1 MALAR
6 VALLVA
12 AVAPAAALL
21 PANLV
26 QQEEGAD
33 KARLS
38 ALDDWCSK
46 ETAGYEGKRM
56 ELVQLQNTLELGVKA
71 SAASLLQE
79 KADAVAK
86 QLTEQHSKAAAAVE
100 EVQSHLALLDSEVAA
115 LSGAEQELSKGEETP
130 ALQAVR
136 KLLSST
142 EAALLQA
149 KSSSGPPPAQ
159 QDLALL
165 QADHRRL
172 VQEAVEEE
180 AKKLAVDQSK
190 KFVAEALG
198 QANGSLAELRT
209 VCTIGRKV
217 LSRVAEQ
224 AKPIRANAVQLL
236 MQLES
241 TNGALAA
248 ASRSF
253 GSPQPIAKAPAV
265 EHKIVAAQQQTV
277 STVEFEATTAAPEA
291 PLLESE
297 KELQLL
303 AAAAAPAAAPTTK
316 ATTTKA
322 AATTKAAKVEAHK
335 KATTTAAATTK
346 ALPPPRDP
354 VKPKHLALAAA
365 KSSDVA
371 PPKDWPGALRG
382 GWRALMAQK
391 KAAPAKPEK
400 PDQSS
405 QIMALVQT
413 PSVYTAW
420 KPSDTAVP
428 NQQSLL
434 QAAEQAFDDVS
445 ALDVKHEAKKGGKKS
460 HHSLAVSFLQTASE
474 SSSAK
479 AAAAVVLKHF
489 AKSLESPQLLQLAN
503 SELSAAKL
511 RSILAQVEAAEKK
524 VSKDQAASQANE
536 VCKAFHEDEAKRI
549 VEAQKSEASSV
560 ANRAQAEALTRVVK
574 ARQEVQKVLGHSVES
589 LQQLQTKLQQ
599 QAAVQNDLIGQ
610 MRAEA
615 RQVVP
620 AGAASPVVL
629 ASLYESL
636 GQLQT
641 LATESEAELED
652 AISAASHRHEVA
664 TRKSGAEL
672 QKMQSQL
679 ETLKVAKKS
688 GVEALVQVGSESEA
702 DKVMRKKL
710 EVMCKAA
717 VEQKKA
723 LRTKEEGEKEALRK
737 AIAVLSA

>member
-1 MALAR
+1 
-6 VALLVA
+6 
-12 AVAPAAALL
+12 
-21 PANLV
+21 
-26 QQEEGAD
+26 
-33 KARLS
+33 
-38 ALDDWCSK
+38 
-46 ETAGYEGKRM
+46 
-56 ELVQLQNTLELGVKA
+56 
-71 SAASLLQE
+71 
-79 KADAVAK
+79 
-86 QLTEQHSKAAAAVE
+86 
-100 EVQSHLALLDSEVAA
+100 
-115 LSGAEQELSKGEETP
+115 
-130 ALQAVR
+130 
-136 KLLSST
+136 
-142 EAALLQA
+142 
-149 KSSSGPPPAQ
+149 
-159 QDLALL
+159 
-165 QADHRRL
+165 
-172 VQEAVEEE
+172 
-180 AKKLAVDQSK
+180 
-190 KFVAEALG
+190 
-198 QANGSLAELRT
+198 
-209 VCTIGRKV
+209 
-217 LSRVAEQ
+217 
-224 AKPIRANAVQLL
+224 
-236 MQLES
+236 
-241 TNGALAA
+241 
-248 ASRSF
+248 
-253 GSPQPIAKAPAV
+253 
-265 EHKIVAAQQQTV
+265 
-277 STVEFEATTAAPEA
+277 
-291 PLLESE
+291 
-297 KELQLL
+297 
-303 AAAAAPAAAPTTK
+303 
-316 ATTTKA
+316 
-322 AATTKAAKVEAHK
+322 
-335 KATTTAAATTK
+335 
-346 ALPPPRDP
+346 
-354 VKPKHLALAAA
+354 
-365 KSSDVA
+365 
-371 PPKDWPGALRG
+371 
-382 GWRALMAQK
+382 MAQK

-420 KPSDTAVP
+420 KPSDAAAP

-445 ALDVKHEAKKGGKKS
+445 ALDLKHEAKKGGKKS
-460 HHSLAVSFLQTASE
+460 HHSLAVSFLQTTSE

-489 AKSLESPQLLQLAN
+489 AKSLDSPQLLQLAN

-536 VCKAFHEDEAKRI
+536 VCKAFHEDQAKRI

-641 LATESEAELED
+641 LASESEAELED

-672 QKMQSQL
+672 QKMQSEL

-717 VEQKKA
+717 VEQKKV
-723 LRTKEEGEKEALRK
+723 LRMKEEGEKEALRK